1 MALHYIMA
9 SGKGGFCMPQNH
21 EAIQFLSL
29 AYDDAY
35 VCHTLLK
42 DPHASPRIIGFHA
55 QQAVENP

>member
-1 MALHYIMA
+1 
-9 SGKGGFCMPQNH
+9 MPQNH

-42 DPHASPRIIGFHA
+42 DPHAPPESLDSMLSR
-55 QQAVENP
+55 QLKNP